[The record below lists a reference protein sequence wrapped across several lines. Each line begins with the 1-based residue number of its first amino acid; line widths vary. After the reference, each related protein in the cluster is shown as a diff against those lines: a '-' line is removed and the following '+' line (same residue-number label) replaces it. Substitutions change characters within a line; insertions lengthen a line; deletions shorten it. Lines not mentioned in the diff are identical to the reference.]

1 MKNKVL
7 PLETFI
13 GKTKREGKIPDKLY
27 FRISEVS
34 KLTGLEP
41 YVLRY
46 WGSEFKS
53 IKPIRTKSR
62 HRLYRRRDLEVLFE
76 IKKLLYEEKYTI
88 AGAKKQLEEIAREE
102 KKGLEVNPDEK
113 DYKKILHAA
122 LNELKALRKLL
133 AK

>member
-1 MKNKVL
+1 MALPFFPDAVGGPGLTSLLRKNKRGSMKDKVL

-76 IKKLLYEEKYTI
+76 IKNYFTRKNLRL
-88 AGAKKQLEEIAREE
+88 R
-102 KKGLEVNPDEK
+102 GLKN
-113 DYKKILHAA
+113 
-122 LNELKALRKLL
+122 N
-133 AK
+133 